1 MGLSKQRVDLS
12 SIGRSGEKNRP
23 SMRRGFFPQ
32 QIDSG
37 FVERRGGLS
46 KLIDFL
52 DVHARD
58 LTNRSK
64 SVNQTDLYIEKEK
77 SNEKKDEMRE
87 ERRERKKRKKTNS
100 EGGIG
105 DERHSKINRSTTD
118 FVTGGDIR
126 FVLGVGDVDNKGN
139 LLVGEFLS
147 AAFGNWRKVKMRKR
161 KEEGREG

>member
-87 ERRERKKRKKTNS
+87 EEERGKKERKQTAKGALVMRDTPK
-100 EGGIG
+100 
-105 DERHSKINRSTTD
+105 STEARR
-118 FVTGGDIR
+118 I
-126 FVLGVGDVDNKGN
+126 L
-139 LLVGEFLS
+139 
-147 AAFGNWRKVKMRKR
+147 
-161 KEEGREG
+161 